1 MQAQLG
7 PALEVPQLAPA
18 PSPQL
23 AAEHS
28 MFTLMTPLSWK
39 DMSPRVRV
47 FAEYATFSSKVLM
60 LSPLNA
66 PLSTEIEA
74 GPKSMQS
81 PVTGCPFLLFFST
94 FSVTERHTA
103 REGAIKH
110 AKLMAQIND
119 ETR

>member
-1 MQAQLG
+1 
-7 PALEVPQLAPA
+7 
-18 PSPQL
+18 
-23 AAEHS
+23 

-47 FAEYATFSSKVLM
+47 FAEYATFSFKVLM